1 MAIAMNPE
9 EKAALQT
16 AISIYLELGV
26 LNRVCSSCEK
36 FLSRV
41 PANIT
46 TKRLKSLIENHGE
59 EIAKMAGAKTVI
71 YKSGYYKPS
80 GRGAFGHKG
89 GGDRAKNNPPS
100 IEFIF

>member
-1 MAIAMNPE
+1 MTDE
-9 EKAALQT
+9 EREALQT
-16 AISIYLELGV
+16 AISIYLEQGV

-41 PANIT
+41 SASVT
-46 TKRLKSLIENHGE
+46 TKRLKFLIENHTE
-59 EIAKMAGAKTVI
+59 EIASMAGAKTVI
-71 YKSGYYKPS
+71 YKTGYYKPS

-89 GGDRAKNNPPS
+89 GGERAKNNPPS